1 MTRTAIATPDPE
13 DRDSLIERLA
23 RLPAEERER
32 ILATLDE
39 ATLHVLN
46 SSWRFTARPDQ
57 LPPST
62 NFLIW
67 LLLGGRGAGKSR
79 SVSEWVH
86 DRVEEHYT
94 AEDHLPTRTMH
105 RIGAGARTG
114 PDGREILVEGESGI
128 MAVAE
133 RRGHEAK
140 YEPSK
145 RRISWPELNARL
157 TLFSAEEPDSAR
169 GPQYHTVVGDEYASW
184 DFSITDDM
192 GNNLWTNLLMGLRL
206 GANPQAAL
214 STTPKRIPELREL
227 VKRALDER
235 DPAVVMSTGSTMA
248 NAANLSPVFLD
259 TVISQYEGT
268 RLYKQEVLGLLL
280 DDDEDALWTEESITR
295 AHRFLANMGVIPTVT
310 CKVVGVDP
318 STSLMGDET
327 GIVGVGLLEHP
338 LPGVS
343 AKCAAVLADR
353 SLRGSPERWGREVVA
368 LCRELGTT
376 RVVAERNQGGEMVR
390 SVIANADDSGT
401 IEVDLVWSSNDK
413 YMRAEPVSQL
423 YEQSRVVHLDRFRQ
437 LESQMTD
444 WSSGSTES
452 PDRMDAMVNGMHDL
466 MPALAQR
473 PSSLSSP
480 VDLRLHRGRA
490 ALEQA
495 LEMQNRPESSHPLYH
510 RRAATRR

>member
-1 MTRTAIATPDPE
+1 MPDS
-13 DRDSLIERLA
+13 DSLIERLA
-23 RLPAEERER
+23 RLPADERKA

-39 ATLHVLN
+39 STLAILN

-57 LPPST
+57 LPPT
-62 NFLIW
+62 DTFLIW
-67 LLLGGRGAGKSR
+67 LLLGGRGVGKSR

-86 DRVEEHYT
+86 DRIEDHYT
-94 AEDHLPTRTMH
+94 TEDHLPTRSMH

-169 GPQYHTVVGDEYASW
+169 GPQYHTVIGDEYASW
-184 DFSITDDM
+184 DFTITDDM
-192 GNNLWTNLLMGLRL
+192 GNNLWTNLLLGLRL
-206 GANPQAAL
+206 GTLPQAAL

-227 VKRALDER
+227 VKRALDS
-235 DPAVVMSTGSTMA
+235 DDTAVVMTTGSTMA

-259 TVISQYEGT
+259 TVISKYEGT
-268 RLYKQEVLGLLL
+268 RLYKQEILGLLL
-280 DDDEDALWTEESITR
+280 DDDEDSLWTEESITL
-295 AHRFLANMGVIPTVT
+295 AHRFLQNPSAIPEVVR
-310 CKVVGVDP
+310 KVVGVDP

-338 LPGVS
+338 LPGVT

-368 LCRELGTT
+368 LCRELGTN

-390 SVIANADDSGT
+390 SVIANADDTGT
-401 IEVDLVWSSNDK
+401 IQVELVWSSSDK

-423 YEQSRVVHLDRFRQ
+423 YEQRRVVHLDRFRL
-437 LESQMTD
+437 LEAQMTD

-452 PDRMDAMVNGMHDL
+452 PDRMDALVSGATDL
-466 MPALAQR
+466 MPSLSQR
-473 PSSLSSP
+473 PASFSSP
-480 VDLRLHRGRA
+480 ADMRLNRGRD
-490 ALEQA
+490 ALEAAAIAQ
-495 LEMQNRPESSHPLYH
+495 LQNNTKPESPHPLYH
-510 RRAATRR
+510 RRATARR